1 MPDSKEGGGFA
12 TSGRSRTA
20 SAPSVTKG
28 SPRLPDGIAT
38 ISCGDQKEAQMEGRT
53 GSCFILPTTNKFIA
67 RNYRWRNRVRSH
79 GRYERLEPCAAK
91 VACTRRTGGG
101 GGKNMP
107 PPRPFLP

>member
-20 SAPSVTKG
+20 SAPSAPKR

-38 ISCGDQKEAQMEGRT
+38 ISCGDQKEAQMEWRT
-53 GSCFILPTTNKFIA
+53 GPCFILPATNKFIA
-67 RNYRWRNRVRSH
+67 RNYMWRNRVRSH

-91 VACTRRTGGG
+91 VACTVLRGLRHEVAYVIVTT
-101 GGKNMP
+101 
-107 PPRPFLP
+107 